1 MPKDLYETLEID
13 RGASQDDI
21 KKAYFKAARTKHPD
35 KGGSA
40 EEFKEIQRAYETLSD
55 TGRRQMYDMTG
66 SEEGQGAQ
74 MGQGMGNAFEHMMRG
89 FAGAGAPGMGFH
101 MDVGGMF
108 EQMFQ
113 GAPGAQGFFGVPMT
127 PPSGPP
133 PRTGKGQSKMHEI
146 NMNLMEFYKGRELRL
161 VFNQGRFCYACKGDG
176 VTSFVECGPCG
187 GRGFHI
193 QQIQLQ
199 PGMYVQTRG
208 TCRDCE
214 GKCRKPGPL
223 CTVCSGARILNRE
236 KTLDVKILPGMRE
249 GHQFTF
255 VGECSDQIDFAQPGD
270 VILVLKCPD
279 NAVYS
284 WTGNDLG
291 HEITVSWVESVTG
304 FTRVLADHP
313 SGLSKTIV
321 WNGDILLNGARLRG
335 LGLGMPLDSA
345 GGYGDLL
352 VTVKVTQPDAGVNV
366 KALLMQAL
374 TESQKTTAEGDCIL
388 TRS

>member
-1 MPKDLYETLEID
+1 
-13 RGASQDDI
+13 
-21 KKAYFKAARTKHPD
+21 
-35 KGGSA
+35 
-40 EEFKEIQRAYETLSD
+40 
-55 TGRRQMYDMTG
+55 
-66 SEEGQGAQ
+66 
-74 MGQGMGNAFEHMMRG
+74 
-89 FAGAGAPGMGFH
+89 
-101 MDVGGMF
+101 MF

-127 PPSGPP
+127 PQQGPP

-176 VTSFVECGPCG
+176 VTSFVECGACG

-193 QQIQLQ
+193 QQMQIQ

-214 GKCRKPGPL
+214 GKCRKPGPI
-223 CTVCSGARILNRE
+223 CTVCSGSRILNRE
-236 KTLDVKILPGMRE
+236 KTLDVKILPGMHE

-279 NAVYS
+279 TAVYS

-291 HEITVSWVESVTG
+291 HEITISWVESVTG

-313 SGLSKTIV
+313 SGMPKTIV

-335 LGLGMPLDSA
+335 LGLGMPTPQRGGVDASAGSVPSDSA
-345 GGYGDLL
+345 GGFGDLL
-352 VTVKVTQPDAGVNV
+352 VTVKVTQPDSGVNV

-388 TRS
+388 TRI